1 MKVDKIIPNG
11 KTRSKVL
18 FEEGLALMLY
28 NSELQKFCIREGSDV
43 SEETYRK
50 VILPMLAKRAKERL
64 VFILKSSDKPE
75 AELRRKLK
83 EGCYPEETIEEA
95 ITWAKSKHY
104 VDDTRYVETY
114 LRYHAEGK
122 SRKKL
127 MYDLQA
133 KGLDRNLITNMLDE
147 MEVDEDSQIEAEL
160 AKRHYTH
167 DMDSKEKQKIIAA
180 LTRKGYSWNAIS
192 SHVRDY

>member
-1 MKVDKIIPNG
+1 
-11 KTRSKVL
+11 
-18 FEEGLALMLY
+18 MLY
-28 NSELQKFCIREGSDV
+28 NSELHKFNIREDSDV
-43 SEETYRK
+43 SEETYSK
-50 VILPMLAKRAKERL
+50 IILPMLAKRAKERL

-83 EGCYPEETIEEA
+83 EDCYPGETIEEV

-104 VDDTRYVETY
+104 VDDARYVETY

-122 SRKKL
+122 SRRKL

-133 KGLDRNLITNMLDE
+133 KGLDRNLITNMIDG

-167 DMDSKEKQKIIAA
+167 DMDPKEKQKILAA
-180 LTRKGYSWNAIS
+180 LTRKGYSWNSIAAHTRI
-192 SHVRDY
+192 D

>member
-28 NSELQKFCIREGSDV
+28 NSELHKFNIREDSDV
-43 SEETYRK
+43 SEETYSK
-50 VILPMLAKRAKERL
+50 IILPMLAKRAKERL

-83 EGCYPEETIEEA
+83 EDCYPGETIEEV

-104 VDDTRYVETY
+104 VDDARYVETY

-122 SRKKL
+122 SRRKL

-133 KGLDRNLITNMLDE
+133 KGLDRNLITNMIDG

-167 DMDSKEKQKIIAA
+167 DMDPKEKQKILAA
-180 LTRKGYSWNAIS
+180 LTRKGYSWNSIAAHTRI
-192 SHVRDY
+192 D

>member
-18 FEEGLALMLY
+18 FDEGLVLMLY
-28 NSELQKFCIREGSDV
+28 NSELHKFNIREDSDV

-50 VILPMLAKRAKERL
+50 VILPILAKRAKERL

-75 AELRRKLK
+75 SELRRKLK

-133 KGLDRNLITNMLDE
+133 KGLDRNLITNMLEE
-147 MEVDEDSQIEAEL
+147 MDVDEDSQIEAEL
-160 AKRHYTH
+160 AKRHYTY
-167 DMDSKEKQKIIAA
+167 DMDPKEKQKILAA
-180 LTRKGYSWNAIS
+180 LTRKGYSWSAIA
-192 SHVRDY
+192 SHFSL

>member
-18 FEEGLALMLY
+18 FDEGLVLMLY
-28 NSELQKFCIREGSDV
+28 NSELHKFNIREDSDV

-75 AELRRKLK
+75 SELRRKLK

-104 VDDTRYVETY
+104 VDDAR
-114 LRYHAEGK
+114 
-122 SRKKL
+122 
-127 MYDLQA
+127 
-133 KGLDRNLITNMLDE
+133 
-147 MEVDEDSQIEAEL
+147 
-160 AKRHYTH
+160 
-167 DMDSKEKQKIIAA
+167 
-180 LTRKGYSWNAIS
+180 
-192 SHVRDY
+192 